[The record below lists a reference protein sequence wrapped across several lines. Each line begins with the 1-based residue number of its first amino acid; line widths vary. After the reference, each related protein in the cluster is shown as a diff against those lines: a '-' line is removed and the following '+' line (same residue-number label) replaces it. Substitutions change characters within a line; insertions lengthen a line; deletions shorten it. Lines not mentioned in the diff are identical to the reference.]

1 MILALWK
8 GYGTFSRSRN
18 ELQFYQVQYKRDL
31 VQYKRDLVQYK
42 RDLVQ
47 YKRDLVQYKR
57 DLVQYKRDLVQYK
70 RDLVQ
75 YKRDLWKG
83 MPPSAVREMSY
94 SSIRYSTKET

>member
-18 ELQFYQVQYKRDL
+18 ELQFYQ